1 MNNPCQFYEQ
11 TLKPKTSVSKY
22 LKTWPF
28 IIHFF
33 PLVYVKMY
41 RLILIYQFLIY
52 HVQNMWNDTITYISY
67 THFNIQIPNI
77 YIKFCSSARQ
87 NMLEKYNGMSKK
99 KKIAMRHSHEKYT
112 NWMRYMYDIG
122 KLWFVAAKWRTKHR
136 GMQLVLCY
144 KAYQSISRR
153 C

>member
-1 MNNPCQFYEQ
+1 MQTWTNPCQFYEQ

-28 IIHFF
+28 IIHFFF

-99 KKIAMRHSHEKYT
+99 KKNCNAAFTWKWHRKTMICCSQMKNKT
-112 NWMRYMYDIG
+112 QRYAIS
-122 KLWFVAAKWRTKHR
+122 FV
-136 GMQLVLCY
+136 
-144 KAYQSISRR
+144 S
-153 C
+153 

>member
-1 MNNPCQFYEQ
+1 MQTWTNPCQFYEQ

-28 IIHFF
+28 IIHFFF

-99 KKIAMRHSHEKYT
+99 KKLQCGIHMKMTSE
-112 NWMRYMYDIG
+112 NYD
-122 KLWFVAAKWRTKHR
+122 LLQPNEEQNTEV
-136 GMQLVLCY
+136 CN
-144 KAYQSISRR
+144 
-153 C
+153 

>member
-1 MNNPCQFYEQ
+1 MNKSMSILWTDTETQDICFKIFKNMA
-11 TLKPKTSVSKY
+11 
-22 LKTWPF
+22 
-28 IIHFF
+28 IHYSFFF

-99 KKIAMRHSHEKYT
+99 KKNCNAAFTWKVHQLDEIYVWHRKTMICCSQMKNKT
-112 NWMRYMYDIG
+112 QRYAIS
-122 KLWFVAAKWRTKHR
+122 FV
-136 GMQLVLCY
+136 L
-144 KAYQSISRR
+144 
-153 C
+153 